1 MNFKF
6 PKSHPKYDFR
16 AKLYLVMIFR
26 KLIFTEKSQNAT
38 LWWFL
43 LKKENYEFLEIQ
55 PIHELSPYPHPDFT
69 LNTHFT
75 SKFKGTIWQGST
87 CFPSSSSCNVSF
99 IISFYIPCD
108 KWILHRRSAYGWWN
122 FWVSHHI
129 YYVIRNDDV
138 IFRYVCYDMIH
149 YYTHHGSI
157 RKGSWIDK
165 IRKYHI
171 DHHFIDPNKGKSCY
185 VMQK

>member
-1 MNFKF
+1 MKI
-6 PKSHPKYDFR
+6 
-16 AKLYLVMIFR
+16 IFSNDVQKIDIHR
-26 KLIFTEKSQNAT
+26 EITECNLIMIFTENRKWWISRNSAYPWIIT
-38 LWWFL
+38 LT
-43 LKKENYEFLEIQ
+43 
-55 PIHELSPYPHPDFT
+55 SPQFHPQ

-108 KWILHRRSAYGWWN
+108 KWILYRRSAYGWWN

-185 VMQK
+185 VIQK